1 MAAMEF
7 TSVRLGAGRL
17 FGIFYL
23 AAWVAALAGLV
34 YFAPLLPRYLSIP
47 AGVALLFLAPD
58 VETIKRLL
66 SGKEDA
72 GADNSKIE

>member
-1 MAAMEF
+1 M
-7 TSVRLGAGRL
+7 RLGAGRL

-23 AAWVAALAGLV
+23 LAWCAALAALV
-34 YFAPLLPRYLSIP
+34 YFAPMLPRYLSIA

-72 GADNSKIE
+72 AADNSKFE